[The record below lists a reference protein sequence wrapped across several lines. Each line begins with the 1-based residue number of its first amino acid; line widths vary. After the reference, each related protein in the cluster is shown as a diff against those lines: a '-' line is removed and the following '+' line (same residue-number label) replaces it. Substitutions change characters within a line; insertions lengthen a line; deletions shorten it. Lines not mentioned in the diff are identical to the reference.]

1 MLKYYTA
8 YRIFMLIPISL
19 FFYPV
24 IYLNP
29 FISNIK
35 HPIKINKR

>member
-19 FFYPV
+19 FLPGYLFKSFYFK
-24 IYLNP
+24 YKA
-29 FISNIK
+29 SD
-35 HPIKINKR
+35 